1 VKFEPTPKQALVLF
15 GILFGRSEAERE
27 PMQSKVKPELKPAER
42 EPLVKAGLIEK
53 ERRGA
58 AQHLKAT
65 DACWEWASGHLGT
78 PLSPSIAA
86 SPILRNVLT
95 QLQVFLDRR
104 GLALADV
111 FAPDA
116 DEAPPHAPAGN
127 GAPAPDLDDDIPTR
141 IRRAVLALGKGRSK
155 QRVRLSALRE
165 RLSDIPRGELDASLL
180 EMQAATQ
187 LVLYRLDNPAEVGPA
202 DDDAALLV
210 AGNPRHLV
218 YLEG

>member
-1 VKFEPTPKQALVLF
+1 MNFEPNPKQALVLL
-15 GILFGRSEAERE
+15 GILFGRTEAERE
-27 PMQSKVKPELKPAER
+27 PMQSKVKPELKPPER
-42 EPLVKAGLIEK
+42 EPLIKAGLLEK

-65 DACWEWASGHLGT
+65 DACWEWASGHLGA
-78 PLSPSIAA
+78 PLSSSPAA
-86 SPILRNVLT
+86 SPILRNLLT
-95 QLQVFLDRR
+95 QLQVFLNRR
-104 GLALADV
+104 GLVLADV

-116 DEAPPHAPAGN
+116 EEPPQRSMDDNGRPEADAG
-127 GAPAPDLDDDIPTR
+127 DDTPTR
-141 IRRAVLALGKGRSK
+141 IRRAMLDLGKGRSK

-165 RLSDIPRGELDASLL
+165 RLGDVPRSQLDASLL

-187 LVLYRLDNPAEVGPA
+187 LVLYRLDNPADLEPA